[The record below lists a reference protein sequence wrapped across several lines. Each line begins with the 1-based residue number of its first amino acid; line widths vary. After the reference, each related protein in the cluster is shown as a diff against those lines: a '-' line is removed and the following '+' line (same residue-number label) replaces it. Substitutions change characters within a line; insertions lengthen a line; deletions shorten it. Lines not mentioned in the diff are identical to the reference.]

1 MNQRKIFQ
9 AFICVSIATVLALTT
24 HIYILQWAEPIL
36 KAMTQ
41 GMTANPDPSN
51 YPPVIMYSAYATAFF
66 TVGLLVFFYYHAQ
79 HLIPGKSNLIKILLV
94 TLILLGLKGDLIRQP
109 LMDLI
114 LNYTLGME
122 RPFVFVAVNHVD
134 RWLANLL
141 LAVSLVYLCPRK
153 EIRSSHTTA

>member
-1 MNQRKIFQ
+1 MNQRKNFQ

-24 HIYILQWAEPIL
+24 HIYVLEWAKPIL
-36 KAMTQ
+36 DTMAQ
-41 GMTANPDPSN
+41 GMNVNPDSSN
-51 YPPVIMYSAYATAFF
+51 YPPIIMYSAYATAFF

-79 HLIPGKSNLIKILLV
+79 HLIPGKSNLMKVLLV
-94 TLILLGLKGDLIRQP
+94 TAILLGLKGELVRQP

-122 RPFVFVAVNHVD
+122 QPFLFVSLNHVD

-141 LAVSLVYLCPRK
+141 LAVCLVYLCPRK
-153 EIRSSHTTA
+153 EIKASQPTA